1 MKWSLNSA
9 WLATSARYS
18 KTSSRGRAIVI
29 STLTGST
36 ARECTR
42 GPSGGPAPDG
52 QPAFGVV
59 HDIGALGQLLSPRSA
74 QLADERAAAEAVHP
88 LTDQGGAPAVMA
100 GGSIGGLR
108 TDALAQ
114 QLALEVGLGD
124 AEKGPQHGTFVRRR
138 PPASCRRPLVAGS
151 LTLVFW
157 FGISGTSTAARSGP
171 AGGKGPINKPNSAI
185 GPIDT
190 VVIIVTSTRPKPGR
204 GAGGRGSGDGV
215 NDVGHPG
222 RNGVVPLRRMRL
234 CRQPGRSR

>member
-9 WLATSARYS
+9 WLARSARYS

-42 GPSGGPAPDG
+42 GRSGGPAPDG
-52 QPAFGVV
+52 QPALGVM
-59 HDIGALGQLLSPRSA
+59 HDMGALGEVVAPRA
-74 QLADERAAAEAVHP
+74 AELADERAAAVAVDP
-88 LTDQGGAPAVMA
+88 LADQRGAPAVVA
-100 GGSIGGLR
+100 RDPIGGLR

-114 QLALEVGLGD
+114 QLALEVGLGY
-124 AEKGPQHGTFVRRR
+124 AEKWPQHATFVRRR
-138 PPASCRRPLVAGS
+138 PPASCRRPLVAHP
-151 LTLVFW
+151 LTAVFSFDIW
-157 FGISGTSTAARSGP
+157 GTATTAPTGP

-190 VVIIVTSTRPKPGR
+190 VVIIVTSRRPRPGR
-204 GAGGRGSGDGV
+204 PAGGRGSGDGV

-222 RNGVVPLRRMRL
+222 RNGVVPL
-234 CRQPGRSR
+234 